1 LYAGAATRIARVQ
14 SFQRNEIS
22 VQRESGRRVYCQ
34 KFIWRMIV
42 TFITSNLRFQ
52 TVSSDKLN
60 PRCQTARVFF
70 WIGFCV
76 TRSINDM
83 E

>member
-1 LYAGAATRIARVQ
+1 
-14 SFQRNEIS
+14 
-22 VQRESGRRVYCQ
+22 
-34 KFIWRMIV
+34 M
-42 TFITSNLRFQ
+42 TFITSNLPLQ
-52 TVSSDKLN
+52 PVSSGELN

-76 TRSINDM
+76 TRSIHDM